1 MSDAR
6 VLAERILVADDDRTT
21 RFAIS
26 SMLKKAGYAVTAV
39 KDGAEALRNIQQTK
53 FDLAF
58 LDIWMP
64 ELTGLEVLAR
74 VRAGESH
81 PKIVIMTSD
90 GTPETL
96 LRAIREQAYEYLSK
110 PFPPKE
116 AVEVAQRALKQDAS
130 PPIEV
135 ISARPHWVELLIP
148 CTREAAERIQSFL
161 MKLEADLPDDLR
173 NTIGLAFRELL
184 LNAVEW
190 GGKLDPNRKVRIAHV
205 RSSRMLLYRVA
216 DPGLGFSFKGLTHA
230 AVGQPAEEPIA
241 HVTIR
246 DQLGI
251 RPGGFGI
258 AMTRAM
264 ADELIYNE
272 AQNEVIFIKYLT
284 SSADVSGKSE
294 VSLRASNKTLVLN
307 PSSVP
312 TRCCSPSVRMDNPC
326 STPSFASQRFVESDS
341 AVAAVR
347 IT

>member
-1 MSDAR
+1 MSHTR
-6 VLAERILVADDDRTT
+6 PLAEILVADDDRTT

-39 KDGAEALRNIQQTK
+39 GDGAAALRQIQQAS

-64 ELTGLEVLAR
+64 KLTGLEVLAR

-96 LRAIREQAYEYLSK
+96 LRAVREQAYEYMSK

-116 AVEVAQRALKQDAS
+116 AVEVAQRALKQHAS
-130 PPIEV
+130 PSIEV
-135 ISARPHWVELLIP
+135 ISAKPHWVELLIP
-148 CTREAAERIQSFL
+148 CTREAAERIESYL
-161 MKLEADLPDDLR
+161 RKLEADLPDDLR
-173 NTIGLAFRELL
+173 NSIGLAFRELL

-190 GGKLDPNRKVRIAHV
+190 GGKLDPNRKVRIAYV
-205 RSSRMLLYRVA
+205 RSSRILLYRVA
-216 DPGLGFSFKGLTHA
+216 DPGPGFSFQDLAHA

-241 HVTIR
+241 HVAIR
-246 DQLGI
+246 DQLGM

-258 AMTRAM
+258 ALTRAI
-264 ADELIYNE
+264 ADELLYNE

-284 SSADVSGKSE
+284 PSTETG
-294 VSLRASNKTLVLN
+294 LV
-307 PSSVP
+307 PS
-312 TRCCSPSVRMDNPC
+312 
-326 STPSFASQRFVESDS
+326 
-341 AVAAVR
+341 
-347 IT
+347 

>member
-1 MSDAR
+1 MSNRPA
-6 VLAERILVADDDRTT
+6 LPEKILVADDDRTT

-26 SMLKKAGYAVTAV
+26 TMLKKAGYAVTTV
-39 KDGAEALRNIQQTK
+39 KDGAEALHKIPQEG

-64 ELTGLEVLAR
+64 ELNGLEVLAR

-96 LRAIREQAYEYLSK
+96 LRAIREQAYEYLNK

-116 AVEVAQRALKQDAS
+116 AVEVAQRILKQDAS

-148 CTREAAERIQSFL
+148 CTREAADRIQSFL
-161 MKLEADLPDDLR
+161 MKLEVDLSDDLR
-173 NTIGLAFRELL
+173 DTIGLAFRELL

-205 RSSRMLLYRVA
+205 RSPRILLYRVA
-216 DPGLGFSFKGLTHA
+216 DPGPGFSFDGLTHA
-230 AVGQPAEEPIA
+230 AVGQPTEEPTA
-241 HVTIR
+241 HVAVR
-246 DQLGI
+246 DELGI

-258 AMTRAM
+258 TMTRTM
-264 ADELIYNE
+264 ADDLLYNE

-284 SSADVSGKSE
+284 ASGG
-294 VSLRASNKTLVLN
+294 ASRQ
-307 PSSVP
+307 S
-312 TRCCSPSVRMDNPC
+312 
-326 STPSFASQRFVESDS
+326 
-341 AVAAVR
+341 
-347 IT
+347 

>member
-1 MSDAR
+1 MSHAPPQPHK
-6 VLAERILVADDDRTT
+6 ILVADDDRPT

-39 KDGAEALRNIQQTK
+39 GDGAEALRRIQKTN
-53 FDLAF
+53 FALAF

-81 PKIVIMTSD
+81 PKVIIMTSD
-90 GTPETL
+90 GTPDNV
-96 LRAIREQAYEYLSK
+96 LRAIREQAYEYVSK

-116 AVEVAQRALKQDAS
+116 AIELAERALKQDAS

-135 ISARPHWVELLIP
+135 ISAKPHWVELLIP

-161 MKLEADLPDDLR
+161 VKLEADLPDDMR

-190 GGKLDPNRKVRIAHV
+190 GGKLDPNRKVRIAYV

-216 DPGLGFSFKGLTHA
+216 DPGPGFSFKDLTHA
-230 AVGQPAEEPIA
+230 AVGQPPDDPVA
-241 HVTIR
+241 HMAVR

-258 AMTRAM
+258 AMTRSM

-272 AQNEVIFIKYLT
+272 AQNEVIFVKYLT
-284 SSADVSGKSE
+284 AD
-294 VSLRASNKTLVLN
+294 
-307 PSSVP
+307 
-312 TRCCSPSVRMDNPC
+312 TR
-326 STPSFASQRFVESDS
+326 
-341 AVAAVR
+341 
-347 IT
+347 

>member
-1 MSDAR
+1 VEVAFAKFDLDSTINRHFMSHAR
-6 VLAERILVADDDRTT
+6 ARAEKILVADDDRTT

-26 SMLKKAGYAVTAV
+26 SMLKKAGYVVTAV
-39 KDGAEALRNIQQTK
+39 TNGAEALRKIQQTN

-64 ELTGLEVLAR
+64 KLTGLEVLAR
-74 VRAGESH
+74 VRGGESH
-81 PKIVIMTSD
+81 PKIIIMTSD
-90 GTPETL
+90 GTPETV
-96 LRAIREQAYEYLSK
+96 LRAIREEAYEYLSK

-116 AVEVAQRALKQDAS
+116 AVALAERVLKENAS

-135 ISARPHWVELLIP
+135 ISAKPHWVELLVP
-148 CTREAAERIQSFL
+148 CTRESAERVQSFL
-161 MKLEADLPDDLR
+161 MNLEADLADDLR

-216 DPGLGFSFKGLTHA
+216 DPGPGFSFKALTHA
-230 AVGQPAEEPIA
+230 AVGQPEDDPTA
-241 HVTIR
+241 HLAVR

-264 ADELIYNE
+264 ADELLYNE
-272 AQNEVIFIKYLT
+272 AQNEVIFIKYLAVPGFDART
-284 SSADVSGKSE
+284 DDVC
-294 VSLRASNKTLVLN
+294 
-307 PSSVP
+307 P
-312 TRCCSPSVRMDNPC
+312 
-326 STPSFASQRFVESDS
+326 
-341 AVAAVR
+341 
-347 IT
+347 

>member
-1 MSDAR
+1 MSHAPG
-6 VLAERILVADDDRTT
+6 LAQKILVADDDRAT

-26 SMLKKAGYAVTAV
+26 SMLKKAGYAVTTV
-39 KDGAEALRNIQQTK
+39 TNGAEALRNIQRTR
-53 FDLAF
+53 FALAF
-58 LDIWMP
+58 IDIWMP

-81 PKIVIMTSD
+81 PKIIIMTSD
-90 GTPETL
+90 GTPETV

-110 PFPPKE
+110 PFPPKKV
-116 AVEVAQRALKQDAS
+116 VEVAKRALGQDAS

-148 CTREAAERIQSFL
+148 CTRDAAERIQSFL

-216 DPGLGFSFKGLTHA
+216 DPGPGFSFKGLAHA
-230 AVGQPAEEPIA
+230 AIGQPGDEPIA
-241 HVTIR
+241 HVAVR

-258 AMTRAM
+258 VMTRAM
-264 ADELIYNE
+264 ADELLYNE
-272 AQNEVIFIKYLT
+272 AQNEVIFIKYLST
-284 SSADVSGKSE
+284 S
-294 VSLRASNKTLVLN
+294 
-307 PSSVP
+307 
-312 TRCCSPSVRMDNPC
+312 
-326 STPSFASQRFVESDS
+326 
-341 AVAAVR
+341 AAVLGTAHIR
-347 IT
+347 S

>member
-1 MSDAR
+1 MGHTAASPHK
-6 VLAERILVADDDRTT
+6 ILVADDDRTT

-39 KDGAEALRNIQQTK
+39 SNGAEALRNIQKTN
-53 FDLAF
+53 FALAF

-81 PKIVIMTSD
+81 PKVIIMTSD
-90 GTPETL
+90 GTPENVL
-96 LRAIREQAYEYLSK
+96 HAIREQAYEYVSK
-110 PFPPKE
+110 PFLPKE
-116 AVEVAQRALKQDAS
+116 AVELAERALKQDAS

-135 ISARPHWVELLIP
+135 ISAKPHWVELLIP

-161 MKLEADLPDDLR
+161 MKLEADLPRDLR

-190 GGKLDPNRKVRIAHV
+190 GGQLDPNRKVRIAHV

-216 DPGLGFSFKGLTHA
+216 DPGPGFSFRGLTHA
-230 AVGQPAEEPIA
+230 AVGQPADDPLA
-241 HVTIR
+241 HMTVR

-258 AMTRAM
+258 AMTRSM

-272 AQNEVIFIKYLT
+272 AQNEVIFVKYLT
-284 SSADVSGKSE
+284 SDTVSE
-294 VSLRASNKTLVLN
+294 T
-307 PSSVP
+307 
-312 TRCCSPSVRMDNPC
+312 
-326 STPSFASQRFVESDS
+326 
-341 AVAAVR
+341 AAK
-347 IT
+347 

>member
-1 MSDAR
+1 MGHAPASPHK
-6 VLAERILVADDDRTT
+6 ILVADDDRAT

-39 KDGAEALRNIQQTK
+39 GNGAEALRSIQKTN
-53 FDLAF
+53 FALAF

-81 PKIVIMTSD
+81 PKVIIMTSD
-90 GTPETL
+90 GTPENVL
-96 LRAIREQAYEYLSK
+96 SAIREQAYEYVRK
-110 PFPPKE
+110 PFPPKQAME
-116 AVEVAQRALKQDAS
+116 LAERALKQGAS

-135 ISARPHWVELLIP
+135 ISAKPHWVELLIP

-161 MKLEADLPDDLR
+161 MKLEADLSDDMR

-205 RSSRMLLYRVA
+205 RGTRLLLYRVS
-216 DPGLGFSFKGLTHA
+216 DPGPGFSFQGLTHA
-230 AVGQPAEEPIA
+230 AAGQLANDPLA
-241 HVTIR
+241 HMAVR

-258 AMTRAM
+258 VMTRSM

-272 AQNEVIFIKYLT
+272 AQNEVIFVKYLT
-284 SSADVSGKSE
+284 SGTVSETK
-294 VSLRASNKTLVLN
+294 AK
-307 PSSVP
+307 
-312 TRCCSPSVRMDNPC
+312 
-326 STPSFASQRFVESDS
+326 
-341 AVAAVR
+341 
-347 IT
+347 

>member
-1 MSDAR
+1 MSR
-6 VLAERILVADDDRTT
+6 RSVLAKKILVADDDRIT
-21 RFAIS
+21 RFAVS
-26 SMLKKAGYAVTAV
+26 SMLKNAGYAVTAV
-39 KDGAEALRNIQQTK
+39 KNGAEALRKIQQTS

-90 GTPETL
+90 GTPETV

-116 AVEVAQRALKQDAS
+116 VVHVAQRALKQDAS

-161 MKLEADLPDDLR
+161 MNLETDLPDDLR

-216 DPGLGFSFKGLTHA
+216 DPGPGFSFKGLAHA
-230 AVGQPAEEPIA
+230 AIGQPEDQPIA
-241 HVTIR
+241 HMAVR

-258 AMTRAM
+258 SMTRAT

-272 AQNEVIFIKYLT
+272 AQNEVLFIKYLT
-284 SSADVSGKSE
+284 ASAGASE
-294 VSLRASNKTLVLN
+294 RGEAS
-307 PSSVP
+307 
-312 TRCCSPSVRMDNPC
+312 
-326 STPSFASQRFVESDS
+326 
-341 AVAAVR
+341 
-347 IT
+347 

>member
-1 MSDAR
+1 MSPSQAR
-6 VLAERILVADDDRTT
+6 AEVLVADDDRTT

-39 KDGAEALRNIQQTK
+39 KNGAEALRNIQRRN

-64 ELTGLEVLAR
+64 QLTGLEVLAR

-96 LRAIREQAYEYLSK
+96 LRAVREQAYEYLSK
-110 PFPPKE
+110 PFPPKD
-116 AVEVAQRALKQDAS
+116 AVEVAQRALKENAS

-135 ISARPHWVELLIP
+135 ISATPHWVELLIP
-148 CTREAAERIQSFL
+148 CTREAAGRIQSFL
-161 MKLEADLPDDLR
+161 MKLETDLSDDLR

-190 GGKLDPNRKVRIAHV
+190 GGKLDPNRKVRIAYV

-216 DPGLGFSFKGLTHA
+216 DPGPGFSFEGLTHA

-241 HVTIR
+241 HVAVR
-246 DQLGI
+246 DKLGI

-258 AMTRAM
+258 ALTRAI
-264 ADELIYNE
+264 ADELLYNE

-284 SSADVSGKSE
+284 ASTGVADTAE
-294 VSLRASNKTLVLN
+294 
-307 PSSVP
+307 
-312 TRCCSPSVRMDNPC
+312 
-326 STPSFASQRFVESDS
+326 TPS
-341 AVAAVR
+341 
-347 IT
+347 

>member
-1 MSDAR
+1 MSRAG
-6 VLAERILVADDDRTT
+6 VATQKIATQKILVADDDRAT

-39 KDGAEALRNIQQTK
+39 KDGAEALRKIQRTS

-58 LDIWMP
+58 LDVWMP
-64 ELTGLEVLAR
+64 KLTGLEVLAR
-74 VRAGESH
+74 VRAGKSH

-90 GTPETL
+90 GTPETV

-110 PFPPKE
+110 PFPPKQ
-116 AVEVAQRALKQDAS
+116 AAEVAERALNQNAP

-135 ISARPHWVELLIP
+135 ISARPSWVELLIP

-161 MKLEADLPDDLR
+161 MKLQADIPDEVR
-173 NTIGLAFRELL
+173 ETISLAFRELL

-205 RSSRMLLYRVA
+205 RTSRLLLYRVA
-216 DPGLGFSFKGLTHA
+216 DPGPGFSFKGLTHA
-230 AVGQPAEEPIA
+230 AVGQAADEPTA
-241 HVTIR
+241 HMSVR

-272 AQNEVIFIKYLT
+272 AQNEVIFIKYL
-284 SSADVSGKSE
+284 
-294 VSLRASNKTLVLN
+294 
-307 PSSVP
+307 
-312 TRCCSPSVRMDNPC
+312 
-326 STPSFASQRFVESDS
+326 
-341 AVAAVR
+341 AA
-347 IT
+347 

>member
-1 MSDAR
+1 MSHAPSQPHK
-6 VLAERILVADDDRTT
+6 ILVADDDRPT

-39 KDGAEALRNIQQTK
+39 GDGAEALHKIQKTN
-53 FDLAF
+53 FALAF

-74 VRAGESH
+74 IRAGESH
-81 PKIVIMTSD
+81 PKVIIMTSD
-90 GTPETL
+90 STPENV
-96 LRAIREQAYEYLSK
+96 LRAIREQAYEYVSK

-116 AVEVAQRALKQDAS
+116 AVELAERALKQDAS

-135 ISARPHWVELLIP
+135 ISAKPHWLELLIP

-161 MKLEADLPDDLR
+161 MNLDADLPDDMR
-173 NTIGLAFRELL
+173 NTIGSAFRELV

-190 GGKLDPNRKVRIAHV
+190 GGKLDPNRKVRIAYV

-216 DPGLGFSFKGLTHA
+216 DPGPGFSFRDLAHA
-230 AVGQPAEEPIA
+230 AVGQPADDPVA
-241 HVTIR
+241 HMAVR

-258 AMTRAM
+258 AMTRSM

-272 AQNEVIFIKYLT
+272 AQNEVIFVKYLA
-284 SSADVSGKSE
+284 AD
-294 VSLRASNKTLVLN
+294 AS
-307 PSSVP
+307 
-312 TRCCSPSVRMDNPC
+312 
-326 STPSFASQRFVESDS
+326 
-341 AVAAVR
+341 
-347 IT
+347 

>member
-1 MSDAR
+1 MSDVR
-6 VLAERILVADDDRTT
+6 VLAERILVADDDRPT

-26 SMLKKAGYAVTAV
+26 SMLKKAGYAVTEV
-39 KDGAEALRNIQQTK
+39 KDGAEALRNIQQTR

-110 PFPPKE
+110 PFPPNE
-116 AVEVAQRALKQDAS
+116 AVELAERTLRQNAS

-135 ISARPHWVELLIP
+135 ISARPYWVELLIP

-161 MKLEADLPDDLR
+161 TKLEADLPDDLR

-216 DPGLGFSFKGLTHA
+216 DPGSGFSFKGLTHA
-230 AVGQPAEEPIA
+230 AVGQPTEEPIA
-241 HVTIR
+241 HVAVR

-284 SSADVSGKSE
+284 ASAGVSGTPE
-294 VSLRASNKTLVLN
+294 VSS
-307 PSSVP
+307 
-312 TRCCSPSVRMDNPC
+312 
-326 STPSFASQRFVESDS
+326 
-341 AVAAVR
+341 
-347 IT
+347 